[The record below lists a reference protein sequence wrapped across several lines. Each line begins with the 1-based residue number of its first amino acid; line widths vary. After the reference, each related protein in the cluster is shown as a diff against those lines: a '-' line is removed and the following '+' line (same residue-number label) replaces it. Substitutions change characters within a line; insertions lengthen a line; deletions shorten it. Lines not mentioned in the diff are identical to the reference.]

1 VNPDGKAA
9 KALKGLGYSF
19 FFSAMLLFFF
29 VMTFP
34 DEAARD
40 WAEVQGSNFLGS
52 PVQIEKAELTGLIGL
67 NAEGIILRLKKIED
81 EKPGVRTSEGKKKK
95 PLPPPRL
102 IEINRLNIDASPF
115 SMLFSDALEFTFTGE
130 VQGGEVSDGLITIDT
145 EKQTKTLRIGSIED
159 VRLGAERF
167 LQGVV
172 GLDLQGILSGSVAV
186 SLGKSASNIQDGTI
200 DLTLSDAQV
209 VKPSFKHKSMGVIGL
224 TDTTV
229 GSLRIRAVVKPLT
242 ELPGSNKRRNR
253 KSKNSMVIH
262 FEELSSD
269 SPELAFKT
277 EDKSAIHF
285 DPERSIGDATLDLH
299 FAVFVKEAYLEK
311 EGENVEGAVGKH
323 NKIISQAARMR
334 LIPTLAR
341 VYRKGVFGVMC
352 TGKMSKPDC
361 SFKRTKLKFE
371 DKKKARKKPTS
382 VSRRDAKKRKK
393 RASPPP
399 STRAPLRKNSA
410 STNSRSGT
418 PVPTANNARRE
429 SSRGVTGRSPSAN
442 TIPPSRTERPVRK
455 MAPLDRN
462 LIPGAR
468 ANVTSTT
475 RRTQPSLREPQAEE
489 EETEEEEEEES
500 SDDDEGEEEDE
511 DDEGDNDD
519 DDEGNEEGED
529 E

>member
-19 FFSAMLLFFF
+19 FFLAMLLFFF

-34 DEAARD
+34 DEAAKD

-67 NAEGIILRLKKIED
+67 DAEGIILRLKKIED
-81 EKPGVRTSEGKKKK
+81 EKPAGKASEGKSKK

-102 IEINRLNIDASPF
+102 IEINRLSIDASPL
-115 SMLFSDALEFTFTGE
+115 SLLFSDALEFTFTGE
-130 VQGGEVSDGLITIDT
+130 VQGGEITDGLISIDT
-145 EKQTKTLRIGSIED
+145 EKQTKKLRIGSIEG

-172 GLDLQGILSGSVAV
+172 GLDLQGILSGSISVT
-186 SLGKSASNIQDGTI
+186 LGKSASHIQDGTI
-200 DLTLSDAQV
+200 DLSLGEAQV
-209 VKPSFKHKSMGVIGL
+209 IKPSFKHKTMGLIGL
-224 TDTTV
+224 TDTEL
-229 GSLRIRAVVKPLT
+229 GELRIRAVVKPLT
-242 ELPGSNKRRNR
+242 ELPGSKKRRNR

-269 SPELAFKT
+269 SPELAFRA

-352 TGKMSKPDC
+352 IGKMSKPDC

-371 DKKKARKKPTS
+371 DKKARKKATS
-382 VSRRDAKKRKK
+382 VSRRDAKKRTK
-393 RASPPP
+393 RPAPAP

-410 STNSRSGT
+410 SNNPRAVAPSTK
-418 PVPTANNARRE
+418 ANTSRRE
-429 SSRGVTGRSPSAN
+429 SSQGVTGRSPSAN
-442 TIPPSRTERPVRK
+442 TIPPSRTERPMRK
-455 MAPLDRN
+455 MDSTDRN
-462 LIPGAR
+462 IIPSAR

-475 RRTQPSLREPQAEE
+475 RRMQPSLREPEVEE
-489 EETEEEEEEES
+489 EEEGDEEEPESSDEEEEES
-500 SDDDEGEEEDE
+500 DEDEEDE
-511 DDEGDNDD
+511 EESDESEGD
-519 DDEGNEEGED
+519 EEGED